1 MIVHMK
7 SYFLQASATHVHGH
21 SHNVNNARVDGD
33 GLEKWPIGRLGGWYF
48 VFCKHF
54 FVYLNKINPATTPML
69 RKGFPRELLRI
80 GNNEFRIKLISRYV
94 QNRLYFLNFTDAHV
108 NLKAV

>member
-1 MIVHMK
+1 MIVHIK

-54 FVYLNKINPATTPML
+54 
-69 RKGFPRELLRI
+69 
-80 GNNEFRIKLISRYV
+80 
-94 QNRLYFLNFTDAHV
+94 LYI
-108 NLKAV
+108 